1 MEQSKEIA
9 LSKLGQ
15 QAYYDRASKG
25 IRGQYEVERFQ
36 NILSM
41 LEPDIFT
48 RTTVDGL
55 ARLVL
60 QRHRH
65 HRERRTRRALRNKKA
80 LEDEVNRILIVLR
93 ASLNDDPAARDP
105 HPWKYFNPKYY
116 PSIPPVANP
125 VHFRP
130 SNQQHPPEDT
140 RQDQHHFRRIA
151 IEDTTESRA
160 IDFMTGQSADIP
172 EADRNNPHEQF
183 RQTTALH
190 EAVHASNYILVE
202 YFVLTDFVV
211 DALDENGETA
221 LDLPNRLENQQT
233 GEQLSGL
240 QH

>member
-1 MEQSKEIA
+1 MPFPPLSMEQSKEIA

-140 RQDQHHFRRIA
+140 RQGAMGSNVTTYIKLPPVGFFWIKTVAFDDCLRTLLKIVWEKLNDWRRRVWYHLRVWFPALQPGSTRQRVLESVYDQIRLDVPTWF
-151 IEDTTESRA
+151 
-160 IDFMTGQSADIP
+160 
-172 EADRNNPHEQF
+172 
-183 RQTTALH
+183 ALK
-190 EAVHASNYILVE
+190 
-202 YFVLTDFVV
+202 
-211 DALDENGETA
+211 
-221 LDLPNRLENQQT
+221 
-233 GEQLSGL
+233 
-240 QH
+240 